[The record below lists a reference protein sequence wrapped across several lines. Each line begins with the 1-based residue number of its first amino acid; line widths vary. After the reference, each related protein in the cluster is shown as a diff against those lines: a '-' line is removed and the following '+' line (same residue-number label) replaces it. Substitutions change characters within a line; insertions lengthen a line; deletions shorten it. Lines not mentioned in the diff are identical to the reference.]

1 MRLLTDPPRL
11 DCGGEHF
18 EPGIGRQVRHIVFLL
33 PGRSPLAN
41 EPDLVARHALHAIVE
56 HPVLMAIRNA
66 DAASCKVACQPTSGA
81 ASPADLLP
89 FLIGQHRIG
98 RDRRP
103 VRDVIP
109 PRVRAD
115 PFAARRSQALRA
127 SPQWVRAKARWY
139 DTGGACQSSRR
150 GRSGQHRPER
160 RSGVAKARL
169 PTAGRA
175 PSKPGGKGR
184 LTPIPR
190 RPARSRNALRR
201 R

>member
-18 EPGIGRQVRHIVFLL
+18 EPGIGRQVRHLVFLL

-127 SPQWVRAKARWY
+127 LRASPQWVRAKARWY
-139 DTGGACQSSRR
+139 QR
-150 GRSGQHRPER
+150 GRRFILSFLGNTDEHALDALEH
-160 RSGVAKARL
+160 S
-169 PTAGRA
+169 T
-175 PSKPGGKGR
+175 PS
-184 LTPIPR
+184 LD
-190 RPARSRNALRR
+190 ASL
-201 R
+201 